1 MAKKSFKKD
10 GKGFQGLNFQK
21 ELENEAVEQ
30 EPVEESQSPQVD
42 APVKKPTSKN
52 TDKNPYRQSKKG
64 YERYTFM
71 IDADYIPQ
79 VKDLAQTT
87 GVKIKDVLNAAVA
100 EYLKKNWSKER
111 QEKIKQLRAELGL
124 D

>member
-42 APVKKPTSKN
+42 APVKKTTSKN